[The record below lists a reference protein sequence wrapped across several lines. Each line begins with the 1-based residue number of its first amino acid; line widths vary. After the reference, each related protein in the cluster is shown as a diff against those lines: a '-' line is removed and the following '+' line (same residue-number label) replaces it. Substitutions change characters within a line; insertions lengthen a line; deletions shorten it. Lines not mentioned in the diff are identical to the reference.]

1 MYKEENQHFK
11 KEKRNS
17 STRFLLLL
25 WLPLHRWPKC
35 FLLGCSQVLGFGF
48 QGACGLFGFGLQGF
62 EAQDLTVLVAL
73 VQSFELVNEG
83 GGAVSLEAFVSGIK
97 RGIFNQPGC
106 SDVQPL
112 SASLMYFLTLF
123 YWWLFPHQWASS
135 PRLKNQRIGILVP
148 KIKNTFKNI
157 YKKILTL
164 HVSNQQVALRLMVD
178 PVLESA
184 TFLTRLWVTPHQV
197 DLFAVLDGVF
207 DKVTD

>member
-1 MYKEENQHFK
+1 MRWNKIIKHQSLFLLCDLTCCRPKLWTKNTNVRGK
-11 KEKRNS
+11 KKRINTSKKNKKNKKRNS
-17 STRFLLLL
+17 STGFLLLL

-35 FLLGCSQVLGFGF
+35 FLLGCSRVLGFGL
-48 QGACGLFGFGLQGF
+48 QGAYGLFRFGLQGF

-106 SDVQPL
+106 GNLQPS
-112 SASLMYFLTLF
+112 SASLMYLLTLF

-157 YKKILTL
+157 Y
-164 HVSNQQVALRLMVD
+164 
-178 PVLESA
+178 
-184 TFLTRLWVTPHQV
+184 
-197 DLFAVLDGVF
+197 
-207 DKVTD
+207 